1 MGKKLKANKAQ
12 GSKLKAKGREGLRPL
27 EGGGKNRRLKW
38 EWERRNREL
47 GRWNAEGGKEKK
59 LKAQG

>member
-27 EGGGKNRRLKW
+27 EVRGFRSEAEFEWGKRK
-38 EWERRNREL
+38 
-47 GRWNAEGGKEKK
+47 GKVY
-59 LKAQG
+59 